1 MADYKMEL
9 TTEEMDIL
17 EGKQGATLQKAM
29 KSLVLYG
36 EAFGAKRLLSIDG
49 PIHLVTSFGIPILKP
64 VFDMMEELISS
75 GLATEKKFT
84 VDPRPIDY
92 ANVKCSLPEKVVFKI
107 MYGKQKEYEA
117 QLKKVGLKD
126 ENAFTCTCYLPQVG
140 NVPKKGEILS
150 WAESSAV
157 VFANSV
163 LGARSNRN
171 SGVIELLGGIVGKV
185 PEFGLLTDEE
195 RKAKWLVEVKTSKI
209 PEAQILGSAI
219 GIKVVEDVPYIV
231 GLDKYLGSGIS
242 DNTIDYLKDMG
253 AASASNGSVGLY
265 HVEGITPEAV
275 EQKRELLQDGYN
287 TYVID
292 DAEIER
298 TLKSYPMLWKD
309 KDLKPKIC
317 FIGCPQL
324 TINQLYGWVEKLA
337 SALQAEGES
346 KLAIN
351 TVLCAAPNVA
361 EEFKKDKDIY
371 KKLKD
376 MGANLTSICPLMY
389 MNNPLCSKKPVIT
402 NSNKLRTY
410 TTARYFVDEEI
421 LKIIAR
427 GRI

>member
-1 MADYKMEL
+1 MTVYKMKL
-9 TTEEMDIL
+9 TTEELDIL
-17 EGKQGATLQKAM
+17 EGKKGTTLQKAM
-29 KSLVLYG
+29 KSIVLYG
-36 EAFGAKRLLSIDG
+36 ETFGAKRLLPIDG
-49 PIHLVTSFGIPILKP
+49 PVHLVTSFGIPLLKP
-64 VFDMMEELISS
+64 VFEMMEELISN

-84 VDPRPIDY
+84 VDPRPVDY
-92 ANVKCSLPEKVVFKI
+92 ENVKCSLPEKVVFKI

-117 QLKKVGLKD
+117 QLEKVGLKD

-163 LGARSNRN
+163 LGARTNRN
-171 SGVIELLGGIVGKV
+171 SGIIELLGGIIGKV
-185 PEFGLLTDEE
+185 PEFGLLTDEG
-195 RKAKWLVEVKTSKI
+195 RKAKWLIEIKTSKI

-231 GLDKYLGSGIS
+231 GLDKYLGSGIT

-275 EQKRELLQDGYN
+275 ELNRELLQKDYK

-292 DAEIER
+292 DNEIER

-309 KDLKPKIC
+309 KNLKPKIC

-324 TINQLYGWVEKLA
+324 TLNQLYGWVEKIA
-337 SALQAEGES
+337 VALKAEGKNS
-346 KLAIN
+346 LAIN

-361 EEFKKDKDIY
+361 KEFKKDKDTY
-371 KKLKD
+371 NKLKD